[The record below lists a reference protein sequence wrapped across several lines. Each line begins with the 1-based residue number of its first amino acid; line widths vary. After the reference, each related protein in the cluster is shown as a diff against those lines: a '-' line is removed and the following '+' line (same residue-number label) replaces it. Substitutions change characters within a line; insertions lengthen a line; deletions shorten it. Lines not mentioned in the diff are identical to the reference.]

1 MRCVALAVVF
11 AIVSLPAFAQAPKI
25 TPAGDPSVRN
35 DTIYRLAVNPAD
47 YEDEDYLYLLDD
59 GVVRFEADG
68 RGSRT
73 YRQVIQILNQDG
85 AEAWGEQSFSYSSGS
100 ERLTINWIRVLK
112 PSGEVISGQ
121 PAHEQESLAPV
132 ALDAPVYSDQK
143 VRRVTLSGVAPGTLV
158 DWSYT
163 VERLKPLVPGDY
175 YSSWSV
181 TTGLLTR
188 RSRLMID
195 VPAAVTPRILEQNV
209 HFKRLETVARG
220 RKVYTWATKD
230 VQKLESELFAAA
242 PNTVS
247 VHIEVAAPIGWGDL
261 ARWYAELSAGRY
273 ALTPAL
279 ETQLAE
285 QVRRARTLEDSLR
298 AVHRWVSQDF
308 RYVSLSLGIG
318 GYLPRLPAQVLETRY
333 GDCKDKATL
342 FIALVRH
349 LGGGLKAY
357 PVLLSSSGGADSTLP
372 TVNQFDHM
380 IAAVDR
386 PAKDGGRIYLDLT
399 SDLTPYGELP
409 PAEEGSFALVVHD
422 DGTFEQV
429 VLPEGPP
436 TANRS
441 ETQIVGELSP
451 DGFFTGRYT
460 EIKSGSL
467 QYSLRSAY
475 ARVFS
480 KDEISRMTQAIA
492 NVVFSGASGDSLRT
506 FDGRD
511 LQAKPILSLNVQ
523 NAPVLSGSG
532 STRIFAL
539 PSAMPNYNSLSLVSQ
554 LEQRKPRRFPI
565 DIARV
570 IGPLEIVSEL
580 RMTLPPG
587 WKADLPVNITE
598 QSLFG
603 SYHAEYAQNGRELRV
618 MRRMSGTK
626 GTAPPDSVDAL
637 IAWLRAIS
645 KDDVKFIVLQPGK

>member
-1 MRCVALAVVF
+1 MCRAALAVLF

-35 DTIYRLAVNPAD
+35 DTIYKLAVDPAE
-47 YEDEDYLYLLDD
+47 YEDEDYIYLLDD

-100 ERLTINWIRVLK
+100 ERLTVNWIRVLK
-112 PSGEVISGQ
+112 PTGEIISGQ

-132 ALDAPVYSDQK
+132 AFEAPVYSDQK

-175 YSSWSV
+175 YSPWRV

-195 VPAAVTPRILEQNV
+195 VPVSVTPRIQEQNV
-209 HFKRLETVARG
+209 RFKRVETVARG
-220 RKVYTWATKD
+220 RRVYTWAAKD
-230 VQKLESELFAAA
+230 VQKLEGELFAAA
-242 PNTVS
+242 PNTLSVS
-247 VHIEVAAPIGWGDL
+247 IDVAAPISWGDL
-261 ARWYAELSAGRY
+261 ARWYAELSKGRY
-273 ALTPAL
+273 ALSAAL

-285 QVRRARTLEDSLR
+285 QVRRAHTLEDSLR

-349 LGGGLKAY
+349 MGGGLKAY

-372 TVNQFDHM
+372 SMSQFDHM

-386 PAKDGGRIYLDLT
+386 PEKDGGRMYLDLT

-409 PAEEGSFALVVHD
+409 PGEEGSFALVVHD
-422 DGTFEQV
+422 DGTVEQV

-436 TANRS
+436 AANRS
-441 ETQIVGELSP
+441 EAQIVGELSP

-475 ARVFS
+475 ARAFS

-511 LQAKPILSLNVQ
+511 LQAKPIVSLTVQ

-539 PSAMPNYNSLSLVSQ
+539 PTAMPNYNSLSVVSQ
-554 LEQRKPRRFPI
+554 LEQGKPRRFPI
-565 DIARV
+565 DIGDV

-587 WKADLPVNITE
+587 WKADLPATVTE
-598 QSLFG
+598 QSQFG
-603 SYHAEYAQNGRELRV
+603 SYHAEYTQNGRELRV
-618 MRRMSGTK
+618 IRRMSGNR
-626 GTAPPDSVDAL
+626 GTAPPEAVDAL
-637 IAWLRAIS
+637 IAWLRAVS